1 MTDDTLE
8 AAARDIA
15 HAGPRGVVAFTGAG
29 VSTESG
35 IPDFRSPGGLW
46 DTYDPSEFTIRR
58 FREDPARYWELRGR
72 LMEAMDLD
80 SIEPNPAHE
89 ALATL
94 EETGLLRSVVTQNID
109 GLHQAAGNAHH
120 RVLEVHGSARE
131 VVCVACGERYPYE
144 VAREALD
151 RDVRPPPCPTC
162 GGALKP
168 GTVLFGEALPQ
179 DVFKQAREHAR
190 DAEVFIVVGS
200 SLGVYP
206 AADLPRIAKAQ
217 GAVLVIVNR
226 DPTPQDELADH
237 VLHGEAGTIVP
248 KLVER
253 GLELRDDG

>member
-1 MTDDTLE
+1 MTDDAVV
-8 AAARDIA
+8 AAARDLA
-15 HAGPRGVVAFTGAG
+15 RAGRRSVVAFTGAG

-46 DTYDPSEFTIRR
+46 DTYDPSEFTIQR

-80 SIEPNPAHE
+80 SIRPNPAHE
-89 ALATL
+89 ALARL
-94 EETGLLRSVVTQNID
+94 EEAGLLRSVVTQNID
-109 GLHQAAGNAHH
+109 GLHQEAGHDAH

-131 VVCVACGERYPYE
+131 VVCVACGERFPYD
-144 VAREALD
+144 VAREALE
-151 RDVRPPPCPTC
+151 RDVRPPPCPDC
-162 GGALKP
+162 GAALKP

-179 DVFKQAREHAR
+179 DVFQQARKHAR
-190 DAEVFIVVGS
+190 EAEVFIVVGS

-206 AADLPRIAKAQ
+206 AADLPRIARAQ

-226 DPTPQDELADH
+226 DPTPQDGLADH
-237 VLHGEAGTIVP
+237 VLHGEAGTLVP

-253 GLELRDDG
+253 SLTLRDQR